1 MRFRRA
7 AGVRVEPLGETW
19 AAFSALSGDTL
30 LINIETAAI
39 LEFLADGPADA
50 LDVARMLARD
60 TDTELVE
67 VNAALGHAW
76 DQLVSAGLA
85 ESVDAPEHHPG

>member
-1 MRFRRA
+1 
-7 AGVRVEPLGETW
+7 
-19 AAFSALSGDTL
+19 
-30 LINIETAAI
+30 
-39 LEFLADGPADA
+39 
-50 LDVARMLARD
+50 MLARD